1 MGGRR
6 EPASSRGI
14 DVRWSRPCNVED
26 PDRPMV
32 AALIASVI
40 AFQLNTTMLIPAIHT
55 INEEFGLG
63 AIATM
68 STYFSLAGAVSS
80 VVHIR

>member
-1 MGGRR
+1 
-6 EPASSRGI
+6 
-14 DVRWSRPCNVED
+14 
-26 PDRPMV
+26 MV
-32 AALIASVI
+32 AAL
-40 AFQLNTTMLIPAIHT
+40 IHT

-63 AIATM
+63 AFATM